1 MLRQFDIEEHSIR
14 RKSRGATGDGGEAA
28 VWSSRFGSQAGPR
41 SWRKQRAPELIKIGQ
56 RKHGLRPGQ
65 VFGQPPVPDL
75 GKTPQLL
82 DHPKRVFAAARV
94 RERARLISRQRSL
107 NGVLLGRRL
116 IR

>member
-1 MLRQFDIEEHSIR
+1 
-14 RKSRGATGDGGEAA
+14 
-28 VWSSRFGSQAGPR
+28 
-41 SWRKQRAPELIKIGQ
+41 
-56 RKHGLRPGQ
+56 
-65 VFGQPPVPDL
+65 
-75 GKTPQLL
+75 LL